1 MELKLHTFD
10 LPLKHTFTITHESR
24 DVQPT
29 LIVELSWHGKS
40 GFGEATETPYYGVTM
55 AKMKAQVESIIDLLP
70 HDILPHPSDFWA
82 MMSKTFSSESFF
94 SRSKSLESDS
104 PGTSSIT
111 K

>member
-10 LPLKHTFTITHESR
+10 LPLKHTFTIAHESR

-55 AKMKAQVESIIDLLP
+55 EKMKEQVESIIDLLP
-70 HDILPHPSDFWA
+70 HDILPHPSDF
-82 MMSKTFSSESFF
+82 
-94 SRSKSLESDS
+94 
-104 PGTSSIT
+104 
-111 K
+111 